1 MAHTARQ
8 IYFKT
13 LSLQKFQ
20 LQGEVPW
27 TGTLEVINKTLF
39 QLWVTLHWWSQVLTN
54 LSNLLIVINSSV
66 NIVIYAMKDFKF
78 RQVRCA
84 ISNTW
89 INVQNL
95 FQEWDGSLIQRAF
108 KRLLLPGKTVLFV
121 CQSKYQDQWGSD
133 KCNQFD
139 EERKISIHLFW
150 YHLSFIFPVA
160 QLSKVHDR
168 SLVTSSVANRFEP
181 PSTGYLG
188 GWYVISFK
196 NLKDR
201 TLVGSNTA

>member
-1 MAHTARQ
+1 MAHTVRQ

-39 QLWVTLHWWSQVLTN
+39 QLWVMLHWWSQVLTN

-89 INVQNL
+89 INALLELSLYIVQTQ

-121 CQSKYQDQWGSD
+121 NPNIKTSEDQTSAFNSMKKGKYQFICSD
-133 KCNQFD
+133 VL
-139 EERKISIHLFW
+139 IS
-150 YHLSFIFPVA
+150 
-160 QLSKVHDR
+160 
-168 SLVTSSVANRFEP
+168 SLVHFSCCTIE
-181 PSTGYLG
+181 
-188 GWYVISFK
+188 
-196 NLKDR
+196 
-201 TLVGSNTA
+201 

>member
-1 MAHTARQ
+1 MTHTVRQ

-39 QLWVTLHWWSQVLTN
+39 QLWVMLHWWSQVLTN

-78 RQVRCA
+78 RQVCCA

-188 GWYVISFK
+188 V
-196 NLKDR
+196 DM
-201 TLVGSNTA
+201 